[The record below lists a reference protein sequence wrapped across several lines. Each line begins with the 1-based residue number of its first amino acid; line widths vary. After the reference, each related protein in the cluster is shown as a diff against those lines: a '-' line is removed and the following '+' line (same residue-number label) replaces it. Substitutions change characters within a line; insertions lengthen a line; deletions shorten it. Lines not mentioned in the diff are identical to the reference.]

1 MLYGFVIAIH
11 VVSCIILIGV
21 ILLQAGRGGGLSETF
36 GGEASQTIFGTKV
49 SVFLTKA
56 TIVAAALYL
65 VTCLSLGIMTTRR
78 GRSLIDLKGRKTVP
92 VRIPQALP
100 LGGSQGAPREREGT
114 PLAEPEKLPTE

>member
-11 VVSCIILIGV
+11 VAACIILIGV

-36 GGEASQTIFGTKV
+36 GGDSSQTIFGTKI

-65 VTCLSLGIMTTRR
+65 VTCLLLGIMTTRR
-78 GRSLIDLKGRKTVP
+78 GRSLIDLKGKRTVP
-92 VRIPQALP
+92 ITIPQAQP
-100 LGGSQGAPREREGT
+100 LGEPGGAPVESEGT
-114 PLAEPEKLPTE
+114 PLAEPEKLPAE